1 MNKCFCR
8 AQYIVRIY
16 WRIILK
22 WNVKKHKC
30 YIAGSL
36 VVMMMMMMNHR
47 IPARKHVLEYVLK
60 VQQRHCIWHTSPVS

>member
-8 AQYIVRIY
+8 AQYIVRIH

-22 WNVKKHKC
+22 LNVKKYKC

-36 VVMMMMMMNHR
+36 VVMMMMNHR
-47 IPARKHVLEYVLK
+47 IPARKLIVWSKY
-60 VQQRHCIWHTSPVS
+60 